1 MFLEVLVEGGADV
14 PTIREI
20 KKHQRRKAEI
30 LRPPKKVALV
40 FKFFKGMETGAILH
54 QIAGKISRSVGKN
67 SL

>member
-30 LRPPKKVALV
+30 LRPPKKVFQGYGNWSDPALD
-40 FKFFKGMETGAILH
+40 
-54 QIAGKISRSVGKN
+54 SRKN
-67 SL
+67 